1 MDYRR
6 HIIALREFGKV
17 GPKGFQLL
25 LLRFGSPDKVFSASV
40 EEISSLPRVSR
51 EKAETILAAEEKLSE
66 VDQMLEYLEANE
78 IQVTTLLDE
87 NYPELLKQ
95 IDDPPPLLYFK
106 GEFPNAKS
114 TNTVA
119 IVGTTKATQPGI
131 ARAVA
136 LGKGIV
142 SQGGIV
148 VSGLATGIDAASHLG
163 ALANNGKTY
172 AVLGSG
178 FDNIYPTD
186 NLSLAQD
193 ICQHGALIS
202 EYAPKVPVNVGQLMA
217 RNRIVVGLSQA
228 VILVEESPDS
238 NGSADAAYRA
248 LNLGRPLYVSS
259 DSPSATEWHK
269 KGALLISREDDLE
282 LILKYL

>member
-25 LLRFGSPDKVFSASV
+25 LLHFGSPDKVFSASV

-51 EKAETILAAEEKLSE
+51 EKAETILAAEEKLPE
-66 VDQMLEYLEANE
+66 VDQMLEYLEANN
-78 IQVTTLLDE
+78 IQITTLLDE

-106 GEFPNAKS
+106 GEFPNAES

-142 SQGGIV
+142 SRGGIV
-148 VSGLATGIDAASHLG
+148 VSGLATGIDAAGHLG

-178 FDNIYPTD
+178 FNNIYPPD
-186 NLSLAQD
+186 HLSLAQN
-193 ICQHGALIS
+193 ISQHGAMIS

-228 VILVEESPDS
+228 VILVGESPDS
-238 NGSADAAYRA
+238 EGSADAAIRA
-248 LNLGRPLYVSS
+248 LNLGRPLYVFS
-259 DSPSATEWHK
+259 DSPLATQWRN
-269 KGALLISREDDLE
+269 KGALLFSGEDDLE

>member
-25 LLRFGSPDKVFSASV
+25 LLHFGSPDKVFSASV

-66 VDQMLEYLEANE
+66 VDQMMKYLEAND
-78 IQVTTLLDE
+78 IKVTTLLDE

-106 GEFPNAKS
+106 GEFPIAEAAH
-114 TNTVA
+114 TIA
-119 IVGTTKATQPGI
+119 IIGTTEASQPGI

-136 LGKGIV
+136 LGKAVIAR
-142 SQGGIV
+142 GGIV
-148 VSGLATGIDAASHLG
+148 VSGLARGIDAAGHLG

-172 AVLGSG
+172 GVLGSG
-178 FDNIYPTD
+178 FDNIYPPD
-186 NLSLAQD
+186 HASLAQN
-193 ICQHGALIS
+193 ISQHGAMIS

-238 NGSADAAYRA
+238 EGSADAANRA
-248 LNLGRPLYVSS
+248 LNLGRPLYVFS
-259 DSPSATEWHK
+259 DSPLATPWRN
-269 KGALLISREDDLE
+269 KGALLFSGEDGLD